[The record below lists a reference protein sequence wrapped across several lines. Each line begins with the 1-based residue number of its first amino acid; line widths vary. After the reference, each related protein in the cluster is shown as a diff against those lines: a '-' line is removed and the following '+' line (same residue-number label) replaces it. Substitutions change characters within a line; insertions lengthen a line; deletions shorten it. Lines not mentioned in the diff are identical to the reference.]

1 MFIKVFIVFLFI
13 TEGRGIVARPGCVP
27 AHTENSVLFKFPK
40 ANDHRPM
47 FVELPQNLIL
57 MTVGAFL
64 LGWVLASISSR
75 MGSVTRAK
83 KRDPRDDR
91 IRSLEA
97 ELRIALGELGQV
109 KESVAQLEN
118 DLESASADIEKRD
131 KVISHQQRRVE
142 ELKKDLR
149 DSVMKTREL
158 RAELSERAEESV
170 RSEVKL
176 REVETELSV
185 AQASTDMIATGVLD
199 YSLAPDADDDDLQ
212 AAGATK
218 SAP

>member
-1 MFIKVFIVFLFI
+1 
-13 TEGRGIVARPGCVP
+13 
-27 AHTENSVLFKFPK
+27 
-40 ANDHRPM
+40 M

-64 LGWVLASISSR
+64 LGWILSSISSR

-97 ELRIALGELGQV
+97 ELRIAHNELGQV
-109 KESVAQLEN
+109 KASAEQLEQE
-118 DLESASADIEKRD
+118 LETANAEIEKRD
-131 KVISHQQRRVE
+131 KVIGHQQRRVE
-142 ELKKDLR
+142 EFKKDLK
-149 DSVMKTREL
+149 DSVLKTREL
-158 RAELSERAEESV
+158 RAELSERAEENV

-199 YSLAPDADDDDLQ
+199 YSLAPDADDDDDLP
-212 AAGATK
+212 ASGATK
-218 SAP
+218 AAT